1 MFKTSIL
8 SCTNHQRW
16 YILAEESRKFTLK
29 ELEEYDG
36 KGGKPA
42 YIAHKGKVYEVS
54 GLPLWLGG
62 DHLGAHQA
70 GKDLTDEL
78 ALAPHGDEVMERA
91 KLIGTLV

>member
-1 MFKTSIL
+1 M
-8 SCTNHQRW
+8 
-16 YILAEESRKFTLK
+16 AEEPRKFTLK

-42 YIAHKGKVYEVS
+42 YIAHKGKVYAVS
-54 GLPLWLGG
+54 ELSLWLSG

-70 GKDLTDEL
+70 GKDLTEEF
-78 ALAPHGDEVMERA
+78 ALAPHGEEVLERA